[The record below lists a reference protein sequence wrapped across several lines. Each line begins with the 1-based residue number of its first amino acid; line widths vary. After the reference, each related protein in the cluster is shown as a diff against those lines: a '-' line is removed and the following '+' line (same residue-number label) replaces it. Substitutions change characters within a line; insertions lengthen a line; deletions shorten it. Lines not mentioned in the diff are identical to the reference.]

1 VQGLARNVSL
11 FMAHTGRKRRIL
23 EDHIKRGD
31 DPMTKA
37 IPYQTMIPFKVI
49 RIDYVTHSDDLE
61 EWSGK
66 QQSHLIVSFDIST
79 ALAIF
84 DAEMQRHEESEWYV
98 VKAELLGYCRAVE
111 IDNMGVIGESFVAG
125 QPE

>member
-1 VQGLARNVSL
+1 
-11 FMAHTGRKRRIL
+11 
-23 EDHIKRGD
+23 
-31 DPMTKA
+31 MTKA
-37 IPYQTMIPFKVI
+37 TPYQTMIPFHVI
-49 RIDYVTHSDDLE
+49 RIDYVTHSDDLD

-66 QQSHLIVSFDIST
+66 QQSHFIVSFDIST

-111 IDNMGVIGESFVAG
+111 IDEPGVTDGAFVAG
-125 QPE
+125 QPA